1 MDHKLITNEPGEES
15 DEAEQEQTEMIHR
28 ANTETKTL
36 FMGIESSVG
45 QDTNRTMD
53 DMSVDERLNT
63 DRLPLIADDNA
74 EEGQE

>member
-1 MDHKLITNEPGEES
+1 MDHKLITDEPGEES

-45 QDTNRTMD
+45 
-53 DMSVDERLNT
+53 
-63 DRLPLIADDNA
+63 
-74 EEGQE
+74 